1 MHKDAAAKARTILV
15 VEDEVLI
22 RMAVAD
28 YLRECGYRVLEASNA
43 AEAIKLLDAQP
54 VDLVFTDVDMP
65 GEMDGFGLAHW
76 VRDHAPG
83 IPVIITSGVPRTA
96 GKAEELCKDG
106 PLLDKPYHHQ
116 GLSVRINALLAST
129 RQRHRQQSEAG

>member
-1 MHKDAAAKARTILV
+1 MHKDTVAEVRTILV
-15 VEDEVLI
+15 VEDEVII

-43 AEAIKLLDAQP
+43 SEAIELLDAQL

-65 GEMDGFGLAHW
+65 GEMDGFDLAHW
-76 VRDHAPG
+76 VRDHALEL
-83 IPVIITSGVPRTA
+83 PVIITSGVPRTA
-96 GKAEELCKDG
+96 RKAEELCKDR

-116 GLSVRINALLAST
+116 ELSARINTLLAST
-129 RQRHRQQSEAG
+129 RQRRRQHGETG